1 MEFLKCGF
9 ELNRDL
15 FYYVIQEG
23 REVDFIFFG
32 EEFIQVL
39 WEFYFGNEKCEFF
52 LLVNVVNEMGIEKM
66 MLVIWERYLVEGIK
80 IGEKSI
86 RVVLFEEW
94 VLW

>member
-1 MEFLKCGF
+1 M
-9 ELNRDL
+9 
-15 FYYVIQEG
+15 
-23 REVDFIFFG
+23 
-32 EEFIQVL
+32 